1 VGGDPL
7 RDIALSAVGLE
18 EFSFR
23 RHTRGR
29 EIIRML
35 GYVVLDN
42 LGYRQYQSFL
52 RAVGTVDFLRRRQG
66 AWGEMKRR
74 GIGVRGEEEAPT
86 ADR

>member
-1 VGGDPL
+1 
-7 RDIALSAVGLE
+7 
-18 EFSFR
+18 
-23 RHTRGR
+23 
-29 EIIRML
+29 ML